1 MSEPL
6 AVVLLGPESL
16 APGQGAAARLRPAV
30 PGAAV
35 LPPRPASAESAAA
48 AGAGLWPAAAA
59 EAAAVAAAGR
69 SSVSAAVGS
78 LLGTPQG
85 TGQLLVAGL
94 LRVLPETEQNKVT
107 RNN

>member
-1 MSEPL
+1 M
-6 AVVLLGPESL
+6 
-16 APGQGAAARLRPAV
+16 

-35 LPPRPASAESAAA
+35 LPPRPASAARRPAESAAA

-59 EAAAVAAAGR
+59 EPAAVAAAGR

-94 LRVLPETEQNKVT
+94 LGVQPETEQNKVT